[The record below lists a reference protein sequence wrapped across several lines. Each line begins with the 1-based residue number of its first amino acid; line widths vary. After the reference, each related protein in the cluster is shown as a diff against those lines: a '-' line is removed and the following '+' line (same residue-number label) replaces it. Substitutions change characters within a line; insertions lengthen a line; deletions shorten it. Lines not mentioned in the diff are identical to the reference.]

1 MHFMPSIFTKIINRE
16 IPATIEYEDD
26 EFIAIRD
33 IHPQAPVHV
42 LVIPKHE
49 YQTLEEVALRDE
61 GFHARLLLTARKVA
75 QKIGVAQNYRL
86 VMNVGAG
93 MQAVPHIHI
102 HLMGGWDKQ
111 AMEKEK
117 NG

>member
-1 MHFMPSIFTKIINRE
+1 MTSIFTKIINRE

-49 YQTLEEVALRDE
+49 YQTLEDVATSD
-61 GFHARLLLTARKVA
+61 GDFHAKLLVAARTVA
-75 QKIGVAQNYRL
+75 KKLGIAQNYRL
-86 VMNVGAG
+86 LMNVGAK
-93 MQAVPHIHI
+93 MQEVPHVHV